1 MITNSVMMFVYQDP
15 TTAITMKPDDLF
27 GDDICQDPTTV
38 ESTKSQLK
46 DLVKI
51 LLNKIQLYLR
61 RLIFLR
67 KIALKT

>member
-1 MITNSVMMFVYQDP
+1 MMIVYQDP
-15 TTAITMKPDDLF
+15 TTAITMKHDDLF

-38 ESTKSQLK
+38 ESTKSQLM

-51 LLNKIQLYLR
+51 LRIKIQLHLR

-67 KIALKT
+67 KITLKT

>member
-1 MITNSVMMFVYQDP
+1 MMIVYQDP
-15 TTAITMKPDDLF
+15 TTAITMKPDNLF

-38 ESTKSQLK
+38 ESTKSQLM

-51 LLNKIQLYLR
+51 LRIKIQLHLR

-67 KIALKT
+67 KITLKT